1 MSKTQPKSK
10 LKSHLC
16 SDKRY
21 SDINLP
27 NLKKTFLFP
36 PQLLGLVAL
45 LLAVGVVVPLGELV
59 APVLQRLPV
68 IDWLI
73 K

>member
-1 MSKTQPKSK
+1 MFRHKSTQPEE
-10 LKSHLC
+10 
-16 SDKRY
+16 
-21 SDINLP
+21 NLS
-27 NLKKTFLFP
+27 FP
-36 PQLLGLVAL
+36 PHLLGLVAL

-73 K
+73 KLMIK

>member
-1 MSKTQPKSK
+1 MNTASLRILSSVLCRKIIQVGSTQP
-10 LKSHLC
+10 
-16 SDKRY
+16 DE
-21 SDINLP
+21 NLS
-27 NLKKTFLFP
+27 FSA
-36 PQLLGLVAL
+36 QLLGLVAL